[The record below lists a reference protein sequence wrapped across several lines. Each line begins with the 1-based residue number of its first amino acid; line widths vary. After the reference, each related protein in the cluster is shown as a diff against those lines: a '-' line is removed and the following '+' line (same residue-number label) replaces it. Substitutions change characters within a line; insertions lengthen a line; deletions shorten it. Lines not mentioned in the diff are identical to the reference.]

1 MKNSKKITLL
11 IVVIVLITGLIL
23 LFVLGGRKTNENG
36 DIIQNVNMNNNSF
49 EDLEIDEVIIKKG
62 KVNKVENGYTITM
75 EVINNTD
82 KEIDLS
88 NYRISFRDKDDNEIE
103 WFRGTIIGKVLP
115 KDKIEIVVESSKN
128 LEELTNL
135 VYEKD
140 FFE

>member
-1 MKNSKKITLL
+1 MKNSKKTSLL
-11 IVVIVLITGLIL
+11 IFVIVLIIGLIL

-88 NYRISFRDKDDNEIE
+88 NYRISFRDKDNNEIE

-115 KDKIEIVVESSKN
+115 KDKMEIVVESSKN
-128 LEELTNL
+128 LEELNNIF
-135 VYEKD
+135 YEKD

>member
-115 KDKIEIVVESSKN
+115 KDKMEIVVESSKN